1 MGMSDVYAAPDEE
14 AGYRTIRAAM
24 DSGVNFLNTG
34 DFYGNGRNELLIA
47 RAIKG
52 RRDQIVLSVKAG
64 ALKSPDGRYIGFDMR
79 PQAMKNWVAHSLSR
93 LGTDYIDLYQPSR
106 VDPQVPIE
114 ETIGA
119 LADLVKEGW
128 IRFIG
133 LSEAGP
139 DSIRRAHAVH
149 PIAAHEAEYSLM
161 GRDIERN
168 VLPVCRELGIATVA
182 YSVLAGGLLGGH
194 IRPETL
200 EKDSLRSHQPRFQ
213 AGNLEHNLLLVE
225 ALNQVAREV
234 GTTSASLAIAW
245 VLAQGEDFIPLIGA
259 RTIERLAESL
269 PSARVALTPAQLATV
284 ERAIPADSVRGT
296 QYEGFIQDM
305 IRRERSQRGNK
316 ANR

>member
-1 MGMSDVYAAPDEE
+1 MAMSDIYADPDEE

-24 DSGVNFLNTG
+24 DSGVTFLNTG

-52 RRDQIVLSVKAG
+52 RRDQVVLSVKAG
-64 ALKSPDGRYIGFDMR
+64 ALKSPDGKYIGFDMR

-114 ETIGA
+114 ETVGA
-119 LADLVKEGW
+119 LSDLVKEGW
-128 IRFIG
+128 VRFIG

-139 DSIRRAHAVH
+139 DSIRRAHSVH
-149 PIAAHEAEYSLM
+149 PIAAHEAEYSLI

-168 VLPVCRELGIATVA
+168 VLPVCRALGIATVA

-200 EKDSLRSHQPRFQ
+200 EKNSQRSHLPRFQ
-213 AGNLEHNLLLVE
+213 TGNLEHNLQLVE
-225 ALNQVAREV
+225 ALGQVAEEV

-245 VLAQGEDFIPLIGA
+245 VMAQGDDVIPLVGA
-259 RTIERLAESL
+259 RTTDRLAEAL
-269 PSARVALTPAQLATV
+269 PSARLVLTPAQLATI
-284 ERAIPADSVRGT
+284 ERAIPADSGRGT
-296 QYEGFIQDM
+296 QYDGYIQQM
-305 IRRERSQRGNK
+305 IHRERNQLSKQ